1 MNFKVVAAIIC
12 LAAIAVTAMAT
23 DHNGVTVQS
32 VISFILI
39 LAGYEIAKES
49 TKENS
54 KEDTE

>member
-49 TKENS
+49 SKKE
-54 KEDTE
+54 EEG